1 MAATWDPA
9 NLFQISYEIDNDF
22 TLISCV
28 GEDETRLNRPR
39 CRYSVPEIWY
49 PEIRSQLAKF
59 AAQDPKCISE
69 QELIDLARI
78 CLCEETHQYQAELV
92 AQRWLDVVATAAQ
105 HHDQLL
111 RKSKE
116 QASIATQLSQLTPNG
131 AEEELRE
138 HKIKYTSVLL
148 ENYEQRRQI
157 EELETERSTASIS
170 LETVK
175 QENQDLRAEVEEA
188 SKRKAYTSKYNDMLR
203 KQLEAAT
210 KRAQGL
216 DAKVSYIEGLHG
228 STKAQ
233 ADRLQE
239 ENSSLKAEIARL
251 RQKEGVLSEKHEQ
264 ALSELSAQRATNI
277 ALTNQVQYLKAAE
290 RLLRESISA
299 CWFHNIYTWVLQI
312 FGFSSPVLSKIQ
324 TEEKAQFWV

>member
-9 NLFQISYEIDNDF
+9 NLFQISHEIDNDF
-22 TLISCV
+22 TLFSCV

-39 CRYSVPEIWY
+39 CRYPVPEIWY
-49 PEIRSQLAKF
+49 PEIRSQLARF
-59 AAQDPKCISE
+59 STQDPRCISE
-69 QELIDLARI
+69 QELIDLAKI
-78 CLCEETHQYQAELV
+78 CLCEETHQYQAEVV
-92 AQRWLDVVATAAQ
+92 AGRWLDVVATAAE
-105 HHDQLL
+105 HRDRLL
-111 RKSKE
+111 KKSKE
-116 QASIATQLSQLTPNG
+116 QASVAAHLSPLAPNG

-157 EELETERSTASIS
+157 EELETELSTTNTS
-170 LETVK
+170 LETMN

-216 DAKVSYIEGLHG
+216 DAKVSYIEGVHG

-233 ADRLQE
+233 VDSLRE

-251 RQKEGVLSEKHEQ
+251 KHISESHEQ
-264 ALSELSAQRATNI
+264 TLSELTAQRATNI
-277 ALTNQVQYLKAAE
+277 ALTNQVQYLKTSE
-290 RLLRESISA
+290 RVLQESISA
-299 CWFHNIYTWVLQI
+299 CWFHNIYLWILQL
-312 FGFSSPVLSKIQ
+312 FGYSSPILSKIPK
-324 TEEKAQFWV
+324 EGKAKFWV